1 MNSLLQGS
9 EEQVRSMNTQDHF
22 RGCFVN
28 VSLKGSTEK
37 MTLRQL
43 QATPT
48 VEQQQTQYR
57 QLSLQG
63 ICDAFHLR
71 GIIFSLN
78 QITALATR
86 YCLGPST

>member
-1 MNSLLQGS
+1 MNFLLQGS

-22 RGCFVN
+22 HGCLVN
-28 VSLKGSTEK
+28 VSLRSSTEK

-43 QATPT
+43 QATT
-48 VEQQQTQYR
+48 EQQQTQYG

-71 GIIFSLN
+71 AIIFSLN
-78 QITALATR
+78 QNH
-86 YCLGPST
+86 STGY